1 MKDKLYSLIPI
12 IPIAIIVVCCNLN
25 RTKIKQKLSKNPM
38 ISIFIIAVSIVS
50 ILVLWSFILKIDYLS
65 I

>member
-1 MKDKLYSLIPI
+1 MNDKLYSLIPL
-12 IPIAIIVVCCNLN
+12 IPISIIVVCFTLN
-25 RTKIKQKLSKNPM
+25 RTKINQKLSKNPM

-50 ILVLWSFILKIDYLS
+50 ILVLASFILKIDYLL